1 MPPARG
7 SRDQTESLMH
17 RRPAADRKPNTPKSN
32 VGISVAKPLVIVESR
47 AKAKTIEG
55 FLGRDG
61 YVVMASIG
69 HIRDLPHGARE
80 VPKNVT
86 KPEVR
91 RLGIDVDDHFAPI
104 YVVPADKK
112 HVVAELKA
120 ALKDASEL
128 YLATDE
134 DREGEAISWHLLE
147 VLKPNVP
154 VKRMVFHEI
163 TSEAIAEAIDNWRDL
178 DMKLVEAQEGRRV
191 LDRLVGYEVSN
202 VAFRRIGPGTSAGRV
217 QSVATRL
224 VVDRERA
231 RMAFR
236 TATYWDLEG
245 IFQASATD
253 FPASLATLD
262 GKRLASGRDF
272 DANTG
277 ALSAGADVTLLSEE
291 DAVALVARLDDQPF
305 TVASVEARTVTE
317 RPRAPF
323 ITSTLQQEAA
333 RKLGFSAAR
342 TMHVAQGLYE
352 RGLITYMRTDSTS
365 LAHQAIDAARRQIRR
380 MYGDDYLPDQPRTYR
395 SKVKNAQEAHEAI
408 RPAGDRMRTADDLG
422 RDLQGSDER
431 RLYDLIWKRT
441 VASQM
446 ADARIRRVALRLVAT
461 STAGEEAVFQA
472 SGRTIEFPGYLRAYV
487 EGADDPDA
495 ELEDREA
502 ILPPLAEGDRVE
514 CQELRPSGHTTQP
527 PARYTEASLVKELE
541 ERGIGRPSTY
551 ASVIDTIV
559 NKRDYVWK
567 KGTALVPTWTAFAKV
582 QLLERHFAHLI
593 DYEFT
598 ATMEEA
604 LDSIARA
611 KAKPRSGCTPS
622 TSGMAPSDCASSS
635 PRITWPRST
644 RPTSTRCT
652 SGTMPMV
659 TTSRC
664 ASGRTGRTSS
674 EVTTRRRFPPTS
686 RPTSSRPSAPRN
698 CSREGR
704 SGRACSGPIP
714 TPTMPVLALS
724 GRFGPFVQL
733 GEVPDGSKEKPKRA
747 SLFASMDPATITLQE
762 ALALLS
768 LPRVVGNDAEGGEI
782 TAQNGRYGPY
792 LKKGTDTRSLGSE
805 DQLFTVTLADA
816 EALFAQPKQ
825 RRGRVAKPPLADLGA
840 HPESGAAVRVLDGR
854 YGPYVTDGTTNAS
867 VPRGTD
873 PESITLEQG
882 IELLRER
889 AARAPA
895 TKRTVKKAAKRAAK
909 KSTVEEV
916 HRQEVHGQEVDG
928 QEAAAKKTAKA
939 RRRWQGRQRSE
950 RGSGGG
956 ATGRAGDA
964 RGGTGGAG
972 CAVHPSRR

>member
-1 MPPARG
+1 VAR
-7 SRDQTESLMH
+7 
-17 RRPAADRKPNTPKSN
+17 
-32 VGISVAKPLVIVESR
+32 PLVIVESK

-55 FLGRDG
+55 FLGRDS
-61 YVVMASIG
+61 YVVLPSMG
-69 HIRDLPHGARE
+69 HIRDLPRRAGEA
-80 VPKNVT
+80 PKTVT
-86 KPEVR
+86 DKDVR
-91 RLGIDVDDHFAPI
+91 RLGIDVDNHFAPVYI
-104 YVVPADKK
+104 VPADKK
-112 HVVAELKA
+112 QVVSQLRA

-147 VLKPNVP
+147 VLKPRVP

-163 TSEAIAEAIDNWRDL
+163 TNEAIAEAIDNWRDI
-178 DMKLVEAQEGRRV
+178 DMKLVEAQEGRRL

-202 VAFRRIGPGTSAGRV
+202 VVVRRIGRGTSAGRV

-236 TATYWDLEG
+236 AATYWDLEG
-245 IFQASATD
+245 AFAAANGAATPMHHGD
-253 FPASLATLD
+253 AAPTFPATLATLD
-262 GKRLASGRDF
+262 GRRLASGRDF
-272 DANTG
+272 DANAG
-277 ALSAGADVTLLSEE
+277 ALAAGSDVALLDE
-291 DAVALVARLDDQPF
+291 DAAQALATRLRDQPF
-305 TVASVEARTVTE
+305 TVTSVDARTVVE
-317 RPRAPF
+317 RPRPPF

-365 LAHQAIDAARRQIRR
+365 LAEQAVQAARSQIRR
-380 MYGDDYLPDQPRTYR
+380 MYGNEYLPDAPRTYR

-408 RPAGDRMRTADDLG
+408 RPAGDRMYTADDLAH
-422 RDLQGSDER
+422 DFEGSDER
-431 RLYDLIWKRT
+431 RLYDLVWKRT

-446 ADARIRRVALRLVAT
+446 ADARIRRVTLRFAAMST
-461 STAGEEAVFQA
+461 SGEEAVFQA
-472 SGRTIEFPGYLRAYV
+472 TGRTIEFPGYLRAYV

-502 ILPPLAEGDRVE
+502 ILPPLDVDDGVDCR
-514 CQELRPSGHTTQP
+514 ELRASGHTTQP

-541 ERGIGRPSTY
+541 DRGIGRPSTY

-582 QLLERHFAHLI
+582 QLLERYFSHLI
-593 DYEFT
+593 DYDFT

-604 LDSIARA
+604 LDAIALGEGEAEKWLHAFYFGDGTVGLRELVA
-611 KAKPRSGCTPS
+611 EDHLATIDKA
-622 TSGMAPSDCASSS
+622 
-635 PRITWPRST
+635 
-644 RPTSTRCT
+644 
-652 SGTMPMV
+652 
-659 TTSRC
+659 
-664 ASGRTGRTSS
+664 
-674 EVTTRRRFPPTS
+674 EVN
-686 RPTSSRPSAPRN
+686 AVHVGHDG
-698 CSREGR
+698 EGR
-704 SGRACSGPIP
+704 ELIVRVWPNGANIERGDDKAPIP
-714 TPTMPVLALS
+714 ADLAPDELTAERAEELLAIGSVGPRVLGTDAETGLPVLALT

-733 GEVPDGSKEKPKRA
+733 GEVENGSKEKPKRA
-747 SLFASMDPATITLQE
+747 SLFSSMEPATITLEE

-768 LPRVVGNDAEGGEI
+768 LPRVVGADGNGTEI

-792 LKKGTDTRSLGSE
+792 LKKDADTRSLESE
-805 DQLFTVTLADA
+805 DQLFTVTLEQA

-840 HPESGAAVRVLDGR
+840 HPESGAPVRVLDGR

-873 PESITLEQG
+873 PESLTLEQG
-882 IELLRER
+882 VELLRER

-895 TKRTVKKAAKRAAK
+895 TKRVKKAAKKRAPRK
-909 KSTVEEV
+909 
-916 HRQEVHGQEVDG
+916 
-928 QEAAAKKTAKA
+928 AAKKTTKTTKK
-939 RRRWQGRQRSE
+939 S
-950 RGSGGG
+950 G
-956 ATGRAGDA
+956 ATKTTAK
-964 RGGTGGAG
+964 TK
-972 CAVHPSRR
+972 AVGKVTF

>member
-1 MPPARG
+1 M
-7 SRDQTESLMH
+7 
-17 RRPAADRKPNTPKSN
+17 
-32 VGISVAKPLVIVESR
+32 
-47 AKAKTIEG
+47 
-55 FLGRDG
+55 
-61 YVVMASIG
+61 
-69 HIRDLPHGARE
+69 
-80 VPKNVT
+80 
-86 KPEVR
+86 
-91 RLGIDVDDHFAPI
+91 
-104 YVVPADKK
+104 
-112 HVVAELKA
+112 
-120 ALKDASEL
+120 
-128 YLATDE
+128 
-134 DREGEAISWHLLE
+134 
-147 VLKPNVP
+147 
-154 VKRMVFHEI
+154 
-163 TSEAIAEAIDNWRDL
+163 
-178 DMKLVEAQEGRRV
+178 
-191 LDRLVGYEVSN
+191 
-202 VAFRRIGPGTSAGRV
+202 
-217 QSVATRL
+217 
-224 VVDRERA
+224 
-231 RMAFR
+231 
-236 TATYWDLEG
+236 
-245 IFQASATD
+245 
-253 FPASLATLD
+253 
-262 GKRLASGRDF
+262 
-272 DANTG
+272 
-277 ALSAGADVTLLSEE
+277 
-291 DAVALVARLDDQPF
+291 
-305 TVASVEARTVTE
+305 
-317 RPRAPF
+317 
-323 ITSTLQQEAA
+323 
-333 RKLGFSAAR
+333 
-342 TMHVAQGLYE
+342 
-352 RGLITYMRTDSTS
+352 
-365 LAHQAIDAARRQIRR
+365 RQIRR

-408 RPAGDRMRTADDLG
+408 RPAGDRMRTADDLS
-422 RDLQGSDER
+422 RDLQGADER

-604 LDSIARA
+604 LDSIARGEGEA
-611 KAKPRSGCTPS
+611 EKWLHSFYFGNGAVGLRELVAEDHVAQIDKADVNAVHVGHDADGHDLTVRV
-622 TSGMAPSDCASSS
+622 
-635 PRITWPRST
+635 WPNGANIER
-644 RPTSTRCT
+644 
-652 SGTMPMV
+652 GDDK
-659 TTSRC
+659 
-664 ASGRTGRTSS
+664 A
-674 EVTTRRRFPPTS
+674 
-686 RPTSSRPSAPRN
+686 
-698 CSREGR
+698 
-704 SGRACSGPIP
+704 PIP
-714 TPTMPVLALS
+714 ADLAPDELTPERAEELLARGAVGPRVLGTDPDTDMPVLALS

-747 SLFASMDPATITLQE
+747 SLFASMDPATITLHE

-768 LPRVVGNDAEGGEI
+768 LPRVVGSDAEGGEI

-825 RRGRVAKPPLADLGA
+825 RRGRVAKPPLADLGV
-840 HPESGAAVRVLDGR
+840 HPESGSAVRVLDGR

-909 KSTVEEV
+909 KSTAKKA
-916 HRQEVHGQEVDG
+916 QEVRRQEVDG
-928 QEAAAKKTAKA
+928 QEGRREEDGEAA

-964 RGGTGGAG
+964 QEEEPAAPAAPFIPRDADAPPMPHAPWRLFGSQSFFRLWLAQVVSSLGDWIGLIAILAIAARVSNNSGAAVSLVMVTRVVPGFFLGTVGGVIIDKFDRRKVMVACDIGRASLLLALPFMESLPGLVLISLGLEVLTLLWGPAQAATVPNLVDEEQLSAANSLSLAASFGTFPIASIIFSLLAGVATVLGKLDLISAFKVDQEFLALLFDAMTFLVSAAIVYRLPIPRSDRPKGHRIDWTETFRDIKEGLRFISHQPLVRGVIIGLGFGIIGAG
-972 CAVHPSRR
+972 AMIPLGPSFATEVLNGGSAAFGALMTALGFGAGVRRGRAAVVPEPAAAWPGVRRRGDGGGRVPRARGVVLVARARGAVHRCRGCVRRHVVRHRLHVVAGELE

>member
-1 MPPARG
+1 M
-7 SRDQTESLMH
+7 
-17 RRPAADRKPNTPKSN
+17 
-32 VGISVAKPLVIVESR
+32 AKPLVIVESK

-55 FLGRDG
+55 FLGRDR

-69 HIRDLPHGARE
+69 HVRDLPYGAKQA
-80 VPKNVT
+80 PKDVT
-86 KPEVR
+86 DPEVR
-91 RLGIDVDDHFAPI
+91 RLGIDVHNHFAPI
-104 YVVPADKK
+104 YVVPDNKRQ
-112 HVVAELKA
+112 VVSELRA

-147 VLKPNVP
+147 VLKPRVP

-163 TSEAIAEAIDNWRDL
+163 TQDAIAAAIDNWREL

-236 TATYWDLEG
+236 AADYWDLEG
-245 IFQASATD
+245 TFAAHGTA
-253 FPASLATLD
+253 FPATLVAVD
-262 GKRLASGRDF
+262 GRRVASGRDF

-277 ALSAGADVTLLSEE
+277 ALNAGADVTLL
-291 DAVALVARLDDQPF
+291 DAPAAHALADGLADQPF
-305 TVASVEARTVTE
+305 RVTSIETRTVVE

-323 ITSTLQQEAA
+323 MTSTLQQEAG

-365 LAHQAIDAARRQIRR
+365 LAGQAIDAARSRIRAL
-380 MYGDDYLPDQPRTYR
+380 YGPEYLPDSPREYR
-395 SKVKNAQEAHEAI
+395 RKVKNAQEAHEAI
-408 RPAGDRMRTADDLG
+408 RPAGDQMRTVDDLG
-422 RDLQGSDER
+422 GELHNADER

-441 VASQM
+441 VACQM
-446 ADARIRRVALRLVAT
+446 ADARIRRVSLRMEATATTGEVA
-461 STAGEEAVFQA
+461 AFAA

-502 ILPPLAEGDRVE
+502 ILPPLEEGATVA
-514 CQELRPSGHTTQP
+514 CNELRAVGHTTQP

-567 KGTALVPTWTAFAKV
+567 KGSALVPSWTAFAKV
-582 QLLERHFAHLI
+582 QLLERYFGHLI

-604 LDSIARA
+604 LDAIARGEGEA
-611 KAKPRSGCTPS
+611 EKWLHSFYFGNGQVGLRELVADDYVATIDKAEVNAVRIGVDDDGRELLVRVWPNGANLERGEEKAPVPADLAPDELTPARVDEILARGAGGPRALGEDPETQL
-622 TSGMAPSDCASSS
+622 
-635 PRITWPRST
+635 
-644 RPTSTRCT
+644 
-652 SGTMPMV
+652 
-659 TTSRC
+659 
-664 ASGRTGRTSS
+664 
-674 EVTTRRRFPPTS
+674 
-686 RPTSSRPSAPRN
+686 
-698 CSREGR
+698 
-704 SGRACSGPIP
+704 
-714 TPTMPVLALS
+714 PVLVLN

-733 GEVPDGSKEKPKRA
+733 GELEDGSKEKPKRA
-747 SLFASMDPATITLQE
+747 SLLSGMDPDTIGLDE

-768 LPRVVGNDAEGGEI
+768 LPRVVGVGADGQEI
-782 TAQNGRYGPY
+782 TAQNGRFGPY
-792 LKKGTDTRSLGSE
+792 LRKGTDSRSLESDGR
-805 DQLFTVTLADA
+805 LFTVTLEEA
-816 EALFAQPKQ
+816 EALFAMPKQ
-825 RRGRVAKPPLADLGA
+825 RGRAAKPPLADLGA
-840 HPESGAAVRVLDGR
+840 HPESGTPVRVLDGR
-854 YGPYVTDGTTNAS
+854 FGPYVTDGATNAS
-867 VPRGTD
+867 LPRGTS
-873 PESITLEQG
+873 PEELTLEQAV
-882 IELLRER
+882 ELLRER

-895 TKRTVKKAAKRAAK
+895 SGRKAAKKTAKKTVKKAAKKTTK
-909 KSTVEEV
+909 KV
-916 HRQEVHGQEVDG
+916 
-928 QEAAAKKTAKA
+928 AKKTL
-939 RRRWQGRQRSE
+939 
-950 RGSGGG
+950 
-956 ATGRAGDA
+956 
-964 RGGTGGAG
+964 TGGVPQTTARVVRKG
-972 CAVHPSRR
+972 TRKTTTKRTAAPLHEPPE

>member
-1 MPPARG
+1 
-7 SRDQTESLMH
+7 
-17 RRPAADRKPNTPKSN
+17 
-32 VGISVAKPLVIVESR
+32 VVKPLVIVESR

-55 FLGRDG
+55 FLGRDQ

-69 HIRDLPHGARE
+69 HIRDLPHGAKQ
-80 VPKNVT
+80 VPKSVT
-86 KPEVR
+86 NPEVR

-104 YVVPADKK
+104 YVVPDDKK
-112 HVVAELKA
+112 HVVTELKS

-147 VLKPNVP
+147 VLKPHVP

-163 TSEAIAEAIDNWRDL
+163 TSEAIASAIENWRDL

-202 VAFRRIGPGTSAGRV
+202 VAFRRIGPRTSAGRV

-236 TATYWDLEG
+236 AATYWDLEG
-245 IFQASATD
+245 TFASDGAA
-253 FPASLATLD
+253 FPATLASLE
-262 GKRLASGRDF
+262 GKRIASGRDF
-272 DANTG
+272 DPDTG
-277 ALSAGADVTLLSEE
+277 ALAAGADVALLDEE
-291 DAVALVARLDDQPF
+291 EALSLVERLENAAFQ
-305 TVASVEARTVTE
+305 VSSVEARTVSE
-317 RPRAPF
+317 RPKAPF

-352 RGLITYMRTDSTS
+352 RGHITYMRTDSTS
-365 LAHQAIDAARRQIRR
+365 LAGQAIDAARAQVRR
-380 MYGDDYLPDQPRTYR
+380 MYGNEYLPDQPRAYR

-408 RPAGDRMRTADDLG
+408 RPAGDRMYTADDLASQ
-422 RDLQGSDER
+422 LQGSDER

-446 ADARIRRVALRLVAT
+446 ADARIRRVALRLAAT
-461 STAGEEAVFQA
+461 SSAGEEAVFQA

-502 ILPPLAEGDRVE
+502 ILPPLGEGDAVD
-514 CQELRPSGHTTQP
+514 CQELRPAGHTTQP

-541 ERGIGRPSTY
+541 DRGIGRPSTY
-551 ASVIDTIV
+551 ASVLDTIV

-582 QLLERHFAHLI
+582 QLLERYFTHLI

-604 LDSIARA
+604 LDAIARGEGEA
-611 KAKPRSGCTPS
+611 EKWLHSFYFGNGQVGLRDLVDEQHVAQIDKAEVNAVHVGHDADGQELVVRV
-622 TSGMAPSDCASSS
+622 
-635 PRITWPRST
+635 WPDGANIER
-644 RPTSTRCT
+644 
-652 SGTMPMV
+652 GDDK
-659 TTSRC
+659 
-664 ASGRTGRTSS
+664 A
-674 EVTTRRRFPPTS
+674 
-686 RPTSSRPSAPRN
+686 
-698 CSREGR
+698 
-704 SGRACSGPIP
+704 PIP
-714 TPTMPVLALS
+714 VDLAPDELTPQRAEELLAQGAIGPRVLGDDPDTGLPVLALT

-733 GEVPDGSKEKPKRA
+733 GEVQNGSKTKPKRA
-747 SLFASMDPATITLQE
+747 SLFASMDPATITLDE
-762 ALALLS
+762 ALALLA
-768 LPRVVGNDAEGGEI
+768 LPRVVGTDGDGQEV

-792 LKKGTDTRSLGSE
+792 LKKGSDTRSLGSE
-805 DQLFTVTLADA
+805 EALFTVTLAEA
-816 EALFAQPKQ
+816 EVLFSQPKQ
-825 RRGRVAKPPLADLGA
+825 RRGRVAKPPLAELGP
-840 HPESGAAVRVLDGR
+840 HPDTGAPIRVLDGR
-854 YGPYVTDGTTNAS
+854 YGPYVTDGTVNAS

-873 PESITLEQG
+873 PESITAEHAV
-882 IELLRER
+882 ELLRER

-895 TKRTVKKAAKRAAK
+895 TKRTAKRTTAKKAARKTTAKKAKKATKAKKVAKKVAKK
-909 KSTVEEV
+909 KST
-916 HRQEVHGQEVDG
+916 
-928 QEAAAKKTAKA
+928 AKA
-939 RRRWQGRQRSE
+939 APVEQQSATSE
-950 RGSGGG
+950 ASDAAPEQIVERAVNEVAGK
-956 ATGRAGDA
+956 ATF
-964 RGGTGGAG
+964 
-972 CAVHPSRR
+972 

>member
-1 MPPARG
+1 
-7 SRDQTESLMH
+7 
-17 RRPAADRKPNTPKSN
+17 
-32 VGISVAKPLVIVESR
+32 VAKPLVIVESR

-55 FLGRDG
+55 FLGRDR

-69 HIRDLPHGARE
+69 HIRDLPHGARQM
-80 VPKNVT
+80 PKSVT
-86 KPEVR
+86 KPEVK

-104 YVVPADKK
+104 YVVPDDKK

-163 TSEAIAEAIDNWRDL
+163 TSEAIADAIDNWREL

-191 LDRLVGYEVSN
+191 LDRLVGYEVSK
-202 VAFRRIGPGTSAGRV
+202 VTFRRIGTGTSAGRV

-236 TATYWDLEG
+236 SATYWDLEG
-245 IFQASATD
+245 TFSAADTP
-253 FPASLATLD
+253 FPASLALLD

-272 DANTG
+272 DADTG
-277 ALSAGADVTLLSEE
+277 ALAPGADVALLDEE
-291 DAVALVARLDDQPF
+291 AAVALAARLDNQPF
-305 TVASVEARTVTE
+305 RVASAEARTVTE
-317 RPRAPF
+317 RPKAPF

-365 LAHQAIDAARRQIRR
+365 LADQAVQAARAQIRR
-380 MYGDDYLPDQPRTYR
+380 MYGSDYLPEQPRTYR

-408 RPAGDRMRTADDLG
+408 RPAGDRMYTADDLA
-422 RDLQGSDER
+422 RDLRGSDEQ

-446 ADARIRRVALRLVAT
+446 ADARIRRVALRLAAT
-461 STAGEEAVFQA
+461 STAGEAAMFQA

-502 ILPPLAEGDRVE
+502 ILPPLSEGDRVD
-514 CQELRPSGHTTQP
+514 CRELHPSGHTTQP

-582 QLLERHFAHLI
+582 QLLERYFAHLI

-604 LDSIARA
+604 LDAIARGEGEA
-611 KAKPRSGCTPS
+611 EKWLHAFYFGNGDTGLRDLVTEERIATIDMAVVNAVQVGRDADGNELVVRVWPNGANIERGDEKA
-622 TSGMAPSDCASSS
+622 
-635 PRITWPRST
+635 
-644 RPTSTRCT
+644 
-652 SGTMPMV
+652 
-659 TTSRC
+659 
-664 ASGRTGRTSS
+664 
-674 EVTTRRRFPPTS
+674 
-686 RPTSSRPSAPRN
+686 
-698 CSREGR
+698 
-704 SGRACSGPIP
+704 PIP
-714 TPTMPVLALS
+714 ADLAPDELTPERAEELLAQGAIGPRVLGDDPETGMPVLALT

-747 SLFASMDPATITLQE
+747 SLFASMEPATITLDD

-768 LPRVVGNDAEGGEI
+768 LPRVVGNDASDTEI

-792 LKKGTDTRSLGSE
+792 LKKGDDTRSLASE
-805 DQLFTVTLADA
+805 DQLFTVSLEDA

-825 RRGRVAKPPLADLGA
+825 RRGRVAKPPLADLGP
-840 HPESGAAVRVLDGR
+840 HPDSGAPVRVLDGR

-873 PESITLEQG
+873 PEALTLEQG
-882 IELLRER
+882 VELLRER
-889 AARAPA
+889 AARTPA
-895 TKRTVKKAAKRAAK
+895 TKRTAKKTAKKRPAKKTTVKRATVKRATVKKAAKKA
-909 KSTVEEV
+909 T
-916 HRQEVHGQEVDG
+916 
-928 QEAAAKKTAKA
+928 AKKTVKKVAGKA
-939 RRRWQGRQRSE
+939 
-950 RGSGGG
+950 
-956 ATGRAGDA
+956 TL
-964 RGGTGGAG
+964 
-972 CAVHPSRR
+972 

>member
-1 MPPARG
+1 M
-7 SRDQTESLMH
+7 
-17 RRPAADRKPNTPKSN
+17 
-32 VGISVAKPLVIVESR
+32 AKPLVIVESK

-55 FLGRDG
+55 FLGRDR
-61 YVVMASIG
+61 YIVMASIG
-69 HIRDLPHGARE
+69 HIRDLPHGAKQ
-80 VPKNVT
+80 VPKSVT

-104 YVVPADKK
+104 YVVPDDKK

-163 TSEAIAEAIDNWRDL
+163 TSEAIADAIDNWRDL

-236 TATYWDLEG
+236 SATYWDLEG
-245 IFQASATD
+245 TFRRRARATAAAVPGD
-253 FPASLATLD
+253 A
-262 GKRLASGRDF
+262 RLARRQAPRVG
-272 DANTG
+272 
-277 ALSAGADVTLLSEE
+277 
-291 DAVALVARLDDQPF
+291 ARLR
-305 TVASVEARTVTE
+305 SRHRRAR
-317 RPRAPF
+317 RQCR
-323 ITSTLQQEAA
+323 
-333 RKLGFSAAR
+333 RR
-342 TMHVAQGLYE
+342 
-352 RGLITYMRTDSTS
+352 
-365 LAHQAIDAARRQIRR
+365 AARRRWRGRARRSPRRPSVRRRVGRSARAQRAAEGTVHHLDAAAGGGAQARLQRGARDARRAGALRARAHHLHAHRLHVALRTRRSRAARSQIRR

-408 RPAGDRMRTADDLG
+408 RPAGDRMRTADDLQ
-422 RDLQGSDER
+422 RELQGSDEC

-441 VASQM
+441 VATQM
-446 ADARIRRVALRLVAT
+446 ADARIRRVTLRLAAT
-461 STAGEEAVFQA
+461 STAGEEVVFQA

-502 ILPPLAEGDRVE
+502 ILPPLDEGQRVD
-514 CQELRPSGHTTQP
+514 CTELRPSGHTTQP

-582 QLLERHFAHLI
+582 QLLERYFAHLI

-604 LDSIARA
+604 LDSIARGEGEA
-611 KAKPRSGCTPS
+611 EKWLHSFYFGNGQVGPAG
-622 TSGMAPSDCASSS
+622 A
-635 PRITWPRST
+635 
-644 RPTSTRCT
+644 
-652 SGTMPMV
+652 
-659 TTSRC
+659 
-664 ASGRTGRTSS
+664 
-674 EVTTRRRFPPTS
+674 RRRRARGHDRQGRGQHGARRARRRRARAHRARVAERRQHRARRRQGADPR
-686 RPTSSRPSAPRN
+686 RPRARRAHARAGGGAPGARQWSA
-698 CSREGR
+698 
-704 SGRACSGPIP
+704 RACSAPIP
-714 TPTMPVLALS
+714 TPSSPVLALT

-733 GEVPDGSKEKPKRA
+733 GEHAEGSKEKPKRA
-747 SLFASMDPATITLQE
+747 SLFATMDPSTITLDE

-768 LPRVVGNDAEGGEI
+768 LPRVVGVSPEGEEI

-792 LKKGTDTRSLGSE
+792 LKKGTDSRSLESE
-805 DQLFTVTLADA
+805 DQLFTVTLAEA
-816 EALFAQPKQ
+816 EALFAQPKRGAVAWRS
-825 RRGRVAKPPLADLGA
+825 RRSPI
-840 HPESGAAVRVLDGR
+840 S
-854 YGPYVTDGTTNAS
+854 
-867 VPRGTD
+867 
-873 PESITLEQG
+873 
-882 IELLRER
+882 
-889 AARAPA
+889 AR
-895 TKRTVKKAAKRAAK
+895 TRSR
-909 KSTVEEV
+909 
-916 HRQEVHGQEVDG
+916 
-928 QEAAAKKTAKA
+928 A
-939 RRRWQGRQRSE
+939 RR
-950 RGSGGG
+950 SGCST
-956 ATGRAGDA
+956 AASA
-964 RGGTGGAG
+964 RTSPTA
-972 CAVHPSRR
+972 P

>member
-1 MPPARG
+1 M
-7 SRDQTESLMH
+7 
-17 RRPAADRKPNTPKSN
+17 
-32 VGISVAKPLVIVESR
+32 AKPLVIVESR

-55 FLGRDG
+55 FLGRDR

-69 HIRDLPHGARE
+69 HIRDLPHGARQM
-80 VPKNVT
+80 PKSVT
-86 KPEVR
+86 KPEVK

-104 YVVPADKK
+104 YVVPDDKK

-163 TSEAIAEAIDNWRDL
+163 TSEAIADAIDNWREL

-191 LDRLVGYEVSN
+191 LDRLVGYEVSK
-202 VAFRRIGPGTSAGRV
+202 VTFRRIGTGTSAGRV

-236 TATYWDLEG
+236 AATYWDLEG
-245 IFQASATD
+245 TFSAADTP

-277 ALSAGADVTLLSEE
+277 ALFAGADVALLDEE
-291 DAVALVARLDDQPF
+291 AAVALAARLDDQPF
-305 TVASVEARTVTE
+305 RVASVEARTVTE
-317 RPRAPF
+317 RPKAPF

-365 LAHQAIDAARRQIRR
+365 LADQAVQAARAQIRR
-380 MYGDDYLPDQPRTYR
+380 MYGNDYLPEQPRTYR
-395 SKVKNAQEAHEAI
+395 NKVKNAQEAHEAI
-408 RPAGDRMRTADDLG
+408 RPAGDRMYTAEDLA
-422 RDLQGSDER
+422 RELKGSDER

-502 ILPPLAEGDRVE
+502 ILPPLSEGDRVD
-514 CQELRPSGHTTQP
+514 CQELLPSGHTTQP

-582 QLLERHFAHLI
+582 QLLERYFAHLI

-604 LDSIARA
+604 LDAIARGEGEA
-611 KAKPRSGCTPS
+611 EKWLHAFYFGNGDAGLRELVAEERIATIDMAVVNAVQVGHDADGNELVVRVWPNGANIERGDDKA
-622 TSGMAPSDCASSS
+622 
-635 PRITWPRST
+635 
-644 RPTSTRCT
+644 
-652 SGTMPMV
+652 
-659 TTSRC
+659 
-664 ASGRTGRTSS
+664 
-674 EVTTRRRFPPTS
+674 
-686 RPTSSRPSAPRN
+686 
-698 CSREGR
+698 
-704 SGRACSGPIP
+704 PIP
-714 TPTMPVLALS
+714 ADLTPDELTPERAEELLAQGAIGPRVLGDDPETGLSVLALT

-733 GEVPDGSKEKPKRA
+733 GEVLDGSKEKPKRA
-747 SLFASMDPATITLQE
+747 SLFASMEPATITLDE

-768 LPRVVGNDAEGGEI
+768 LPRVVGSDASDTEI

-792 LKKGTDTRSLGSE
+792 LKKGTDTRSLASE
-805 DQLFTVTLADA
+805 GQLFTVTLEEA

-825 RRGRVAKPPLADLGA
+825 RRGRVAKPPLADLGP
-840 HPESGAAVRVLDGR
+840 HPDSGVPVRVLDGR

-882 IELLRER
+882 VELLRER
-889 AARAPA
+889 AARAPT
-895 TKRTVKKAAKRAAK
+895 TKRTAKRAVKKSTAKKAAKK
-909 KSTVEEV
+909 PT
-916 HRQEVHGQEVDG
+916 
-928 QEAAAKKTAKA
+928 AKKTTVKKTTAKKTVKKVA
-939 RRRWQGRQRSE
+939 GK
-950 RGSGGG
+950 
-956 ATGRAGDA
+956 ATL
-964 RGGTGGAG
+964 
-972 CAVHPSRR
+972 